1 MVHLSS
7 HPFVR
12 IRICLIPTLSHT
24 HLLTQLSPTQVR
36 FEVRQAA
43 AIQLK
48 NICRECWAER
58 VQYSTAAML
67 GGSNDTTAV
76 TTLAAD
82 GTVVVEGTTPT
93 STFDTGTALSLTSS
107 SPSNYSSLLLLSV
120 HDKDMVKHGL
130 IHALLNEHEKSLRD
144 LLAETLQTIVIHD
157 FPQQW
162 TNLIPTLLNT
172 IAVGI
177 QQAGIVANTAAT
189 PSITTTDHTTTAA
202 ATTTTA
208 TGSFNGLQIHNAL
221 LAIRKVTKRY
231 EYKSREQR
239 GPLNDIVVQAFPL
252 LLPLGQHL
260 SNPNSQQHSLEAAMM
275 LKQIL
280 KIFWSSTQFYL
291 PNISANPSTS
301 TPTTTTNTSNGDN
314 NENNNTNSSD
324 HSSSIGLARPEQLQP
339 WFDILTNA
347 LKKPLPEA
355 STGLE
360 PVNQPTDVD
369 GRNAWPWWKVKKW
382 AVQIM
387 SRLFSRYGIP
397 SYADDAY
404 AKEFAMY
411 FSQYVAPQFLGPIFD
426 TLNLRP
432 TNQFCTDR
440 VLHLCLTFV
449 DLAVELASTYKMIKP
464 HLNFIQ
470 YQVCFPTMCLNESD
484 IDCFDND
491 PIEFVHKQ
499 NSPLADFN
507 DPRMSAITLITDL
520 VKHRGQDVTRN
531 ILGYMTE
538 ILQRYATPT
547 IPIEQKNHVEFDG
560 ALLTFGSLAK
570 FLLVKDKYAK
580 EIEGL
585 LLTSVFPSFNSPI
598 AFIRYRA
605 CWMVQQYS
613 SAKFSDDGTHLRT
626 LLQMVLQRLSDP
638 ALPVQI
644 EASKAL
650 RFLIEADSA
659 EETLLPVLP
668 QLLHEYF
675 RIMNEIGNDEV
686 VSALQV
692 LLDKFGDHIEPHAIV
707 LVTQLSQAFHQY
719 CRAGEDDDDDDA
731 ALAAAQCLECIA
743 TVLKG
748 ICAKET
754 ILKSLEPLL
763 IPLVLKIL
771 GNDGEF
777 IEYLECALDIL
788 TFLTYFQDTLSP
800 DVWQTFPLIYMAF
813 DQWAYDYLN
822 MMVPCLQSYIAKGPD
837 VFLSGSA
844 QLPEGNIP
852 YIDLVSNMVAKTVSN
867 DRASEAECRYALSMF
882 MCILHNCPHKVDGY
896 LPFINDIAL
905 GKLGQQVNLDAPTT
919 RISVYQVIG
928 SALHYNPQLEIIE
941 LEKRGVT
948 QQVFLK
954 WIADSEKIER
964 WLPRKLTVLGF
975 TSIFNI
981 PMASLPASISSLI
994 PHILHTVSKMALA
1007 LKEDAEKGEADDN
1020 DGIDVEAEDEHVGD
1034 LEQGFDEDEDV
1045 RNEVDETYR
1054 KALSGVTNWDSDMH
1068 AFLNGDWEEDGE
1080 DVDEDYT
1087 SPIDQIDELILLN
1100 DTLIAAFQREP
1111 ETYSLVQQNLPP
1123 ESVANCQTIFTIAKL
1138 MRAQAAQQA
1147 SQQS

>member
-1 MVHLSS
+1 
-7 HPFVR
+7 
-12 IRICLIPTLSHT
+12 
-24 HLLTQLSPTQVR
+24 
-36 FEVRQAA
+36 
-43 AIQLK
+43 
-48 NICRECWAER
+48 
-58 VQYSTAAML
+58 ML
-67 GGSNDTTAV
+67 NGAGGDGGTNETVV
-76 TTLAAD
+76 TTLATD
-82 GTVVVEGTTPT
+82 GTVVVGTNTTSHLQVSTPQ
-93 STFDTGTALSLTSS
+93 SSNPSS
-107 SPSNYSSLLLLSV
+107 SSSSMLLSV
-120 HDKDMVKHGL
+120 QDKDMVKQGL
-130 IHALLNEHEKSLRD
+130 VHALLNEHEKSLRD

-157 FPQQW
+157 FPLQW

-172 IAVGI
+172 ISIGI
-177 QQAGIVANTAAT
+177 QQAGIV
-189 PSITTTDHTTTAA
+189 ITTSNSCTASTIIGSNHTTSNNQNTNCNN
-202 ATTTTA
+202 TE
-208 TGSFNGLQIHNAL
+208 SFNGLQIHNAL

-239 GPLNDIVVQAFPL
+239 GPLNEIVVQAFPL

-260 SNPNSQQHSLEAAMM
+260 SNANNQQHSLEAAMM

-291 PNISANPSTS
+291 PNISSPTNTTNHVNGDSNTLSANS
-301 TPTTTTNTSNGDN
+301 TTTSDQQSPSDN
-314 NENNNTNSSD
+314 
-324 HSSSIGLARPEQLQP
+324 SSSIGLARPEQLQP

-360 PVNQPTDVD
+360 PHHQPTDID

-397 SYADDAY
+397 SYADDEST
-404 AKEFAMY
+404 KEFAIY
-411 FSQYVAPQFLGPIFD
+411 FSQQVAPQFLGPIFD

-449 DLAVELASTYKMIKP
+449 DLAVELASTYKLIKP
-464 HLNFIQ
+464 HLNFLL
-470 YQVCFPTMCLNESD
+470 YQVCFPTMCLNEGD

-531 ILGYMTE
+531 VLGFMTE
-538 ILQRYATPT
+538 ILHRYAIAT
-547 IPIEQKNHVEFDG
+547 IPMEQKNHVEFDG

-570 FLLVKDKYAK
+570 FLLAKDKYSK

-598 AFIRYRA
+598 AFVRYRA

-650 RFLIEADSA
+650 RFLIEADGA

-692 LLDKFGDHIEPHAIV
+692 LLDKFGDHIEPHAVV

-719 CRAGEDDDDDDA
+719 CTAGEDDDDDDA

-763 IPLVLKIL
+763 LPLVLKIL

-822 MMVPCLQSYIAKGPD
+822 MMVPCLQSYIAKGPEF
-837 VFLSGSA
+837 FLSGSA

-896 LPFINDIAL
+896 LPFINDVAL

-928 SALHYNPQLEIIE
+928 SALYYNPQLEIIE

-975 TSIFNI
+975 TSILNI
-981 PMASLPASISSLI
+981 PMSSLPASISSLI

-1007 LKEDAEKGEADDN
+1007 LKEDAEKGETSAN
-1020 DGIDVEAEDEHVGD
+1020 DGIEEEPEDDNIGD

-1068 AFLNGDWEEDGE
+1068 EFLHGDWEEDGE

-1087 SPIDQIDELILLN
+1087 SPIDKIDELIYLN
-1100 DTLIAAFQREP
+1100 DTLIVAFQREP
-1111 ETYSLVQQNLPP
+1111 ETYTLVQQNLPP
-1123 ESVANCQTIFTIAKL
+1123 ESLTNCQKLFATAKA